1 VSAHVIVVDDKGD
14 LEWAASAG
22 TAMTARDFV
31 TQPERLQ
38 GKKLRV
44 VNLSGEYDY
53 LDFGYYTSLLAEAR
67 GYKVVPSVASIT
79 LLARKMLYAPELPEL
94 NAVLRK
100 DIERMT
106 DKPRAAFTL
115 TLCFGKPTDARFAT
129 FGRAVFDRFRCPL
142 LSVEIEFDERWSV
155 RALEPLAPRDLS
167 PAEFDEFLH
176 ALEAYTRSGWET
188 PKQKSPPRYSLAI
201 LHNPGEQLPPSDA
214 DALKKFITTGLALGV
229 EVELI
234 ERKDYLRLAEYDAL
248 FIRETTSVGDHT
260 YRFAKKAEREG
271 LVVIDDP
278 TSIIRCTNK
287 VYLAE
292 VLAANKLPAPRTLI
306 LDRNNL
312 ADAERTL
319 AYPIVLK
326 IPDSSFSRGIVKV
339 ENTQQL
345 MEHGRKLLQKSDVI
359 IAQEFMFT
367 EYDWRVGVLNR
378 QPLFA
383 CQYRMAPRHWQIVR
397 HKQDGKAVQ
406 GGCKTFAVADAP
418 AIVVETAVKA
428 ANLMGDGLYGV
439 DLKQNERGVFVIE
452 VNDNP
457 NLDRGVEDAV
467 LKDELYSIVIKDFIR
482 RIEAR

>member
-1 VSAHVIVVDDKGD
+1 VSAHVIVVDDKID
-14 LEWAASAG
+14 LDWAQSAG
-22 TAMTARDFV
+22 TALTARDFV
-31 TQPERLQ
+31 TNPDQLQ

-44 VNLSGEYDY
+44 VNLSGEYAY

-67 GYKVVPSVASIT
+67 GCKVVPNVAAMT
-79 LLARKMLYAPELPEL
+79 LLARKTLYAAELPEL

-100 DIERMT
+100 DIDKMA

-115 TLCFGKPTDARFAT
+115 TLCFGKPTDSRFVSFA
-129 FGRAVFDRFRCPL
+129 RAVFDRFRCPL
-142 LSVEIEFDERWSV
+142 LRAEVEFDERWSV
-155 RALEPLAPRDLS
+155 RSLQPAAPRDLS
-167 PAEFDEFLH
+167 PAEFELFLG
-176 ALEAYTRSGWET
+176 ALEAYTRAGWQT
-188 PKQKSPPRYSLAI
+188 PKRKAPPRYSLAI
-201 LHNPGEQLPPSDA
+201 LHNPNEQLPPSDR
-214 DALKKFITTGLALGV
+214 DALKKFASIGLTLDV

-234 ERKDYLRLAEYDAL
+234 ERKDFLKLAEFDAL
-248 FIRETTSVGDHT
+248 FIRETTSVSDHT

-278 TSIIRCTNK
+278 NSIIRCTNK
-287 VYLAE
+287 VYLSE
-292 VLAANKLPAPRTLI
+292 RLAANKLPAPRTVI
-306 LDRNNL
+306 LDRGNL
-312 ADAERTL
+312 PDVERTL
-319 AYPIVLK
+319 EYPLVLK

-339 ENTQQL
+339 ENTQEL
-345 MEHGRKLLQKSDVI
+345 LDHGKKLLQRSDVI

-378 QPLFA
+378 QPLFV
-383 CQYRMAPRHWQIVR
+383 CQYEMAPRHWQIVR
-397 HKQDGKAVQ
+397 HGE
-406 GGCKTFAVADAP
+406 GGHFVEGGNTTLSVADAP
-418 AIVVETAVKA
+418 KVVLDTAIKA

-467 LKDELYSIVIKDFIR
+467 LKDELYQVIIKEFIR